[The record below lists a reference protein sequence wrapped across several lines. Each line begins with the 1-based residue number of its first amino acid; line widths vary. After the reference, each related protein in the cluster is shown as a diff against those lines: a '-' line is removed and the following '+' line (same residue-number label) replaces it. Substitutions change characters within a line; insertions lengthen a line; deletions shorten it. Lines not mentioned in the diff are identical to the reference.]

1 MREPKLNR
9 SLVLETAVR
18 VTDGAGGYTTRW
30 EPLGVVWAE
39 VVGKTGRHLQQG
51 QHAAALQA
59 VRITMRAAPQG
70 AVSRPKAGQRLLEG
84 TRTYEIIAVADH
96 PRDPRFLVCDT
107 QEVVSA

>member
-1 MREPKLNR
+1 MVQGIIFRWWEVAMREPKLNR

-51 QHAAALQA
+51 QHAAAHGIA
-59 VRITMRAAPQG
+59 AFFSSSCCFRIRA
-70 AVSRPKAGQRLLEG
+70 KA
-84 TRTYEIIAVADH
+84 
-96 PRDPRFLVCDT
+96 
-107 QEVVSA
+107 SAASFFSCFRMAAASISA